1 MTTQSLYHRD
11 FYAWAL
17 ASAELVKAGR
27 FDELD
32 TDYLAEELES
42 MGKREGRELNS
53 RLKELVMHLL
63 KWQYQPERRSR
74 SWLTS
79 INKQRISIDELLDE
93 NPSLRHELEDRLSHG
108 YTYTRRYAAL
118 ETGLPLAHFPELCP
132 YSLQDVLAEGFLP
145 GGTPL
150 SDSEH

>member
-42 MGKREGRELNS
+42 MGKRGGRELNS

-63 KWQYQPERRSR
+63 KWQYQSEKRSR
-74 SWLTS
+74 SRLTS
-79 INKQRISIDELLDE
+79 INKQRIGIDELLDE
-93 NPSLRHELEDRLSHG
+93 NSSLRYELEDRLSH
-108 YTYTRRYAAL
+108 TRRYAAL

-132 YSLQDVLAEGFLP
+132 YSLQDVLADGFLP
-145 GGTPL
+145 DGDQL

>member
-1 MTTQSLYHRD
+1 MTTQSLYYRD

-32 TDYLAEELES
+32 ADYLAEELES

-63 KWQYQPERRSR
+63 KWHYQPEKRSR

-93 NPSLRHELEDRLSHG
+93 NPSLRYELEHRLSHG

-132 YSLQDVLAEGFLP
+132 YSLQEVLADGFLP
-145 GGTPL
+145 DGAQL
-150 SDSEH
+150 SDSDH